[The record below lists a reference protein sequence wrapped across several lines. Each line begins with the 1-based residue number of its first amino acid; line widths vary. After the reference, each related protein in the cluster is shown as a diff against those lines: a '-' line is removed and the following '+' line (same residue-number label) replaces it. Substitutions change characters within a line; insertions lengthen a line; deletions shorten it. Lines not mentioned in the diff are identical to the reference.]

1 MVNLVKY
8 GANVAMNKTLEQIFE
23 ENNLIPN
30 KDIIREKII
39 EWELKEIQSKK
50 DKDAIPRETN

>member
-1 MVNLVKY
+1 MNLVKY

>member
-1 MVNLVKY
+1 VNLVKY

>member
-1 MVNLVKY
+1 M
-8 GANVAMNKTLEQIFE
+8 KTLAQIFE
-23 ENNLIPN
+23 ENNLIPD